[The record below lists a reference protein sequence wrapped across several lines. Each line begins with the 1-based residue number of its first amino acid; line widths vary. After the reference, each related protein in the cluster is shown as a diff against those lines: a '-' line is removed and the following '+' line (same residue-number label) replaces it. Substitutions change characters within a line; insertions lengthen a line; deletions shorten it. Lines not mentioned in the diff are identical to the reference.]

1 MANRLGYVL
10 LLTALTGSVLVTAC
24 GDDDAIGG
32 GEAGEPGVSG
42 SPGDAGSGGSG
53 GSGISGSSVG
63 GQGASAGEAGA
74 VNAGGVG
81 GESGGSGGVAGSGDT
96 GSAGEAGAPMGDGG
110 TGGAADPGLVYAC
123 GTTTILH
130 TFCSA
135 AASLNCANTPDCA
148 SCVMIAK
155 ASRDP
160 LAGCATCVALY
171 DESLQCGIDA
181 FESGNATE
189 GLECFEGDGVYLTP
203 ACDGAQFEAIAC
215 DEYFSVNKTCPAKWP
230 LD

>member
-1 MANRLGYVL
+1 

-24 GDDDAIGG
+24 GDDDAITG

-42 SPGDAGSGGSG
+42 SPGEAGSGGSG
-53 GSGISGSSVG
+53 VSGSSVG
-63 GQGASAGEAGA
+63 GQGASAGEAPLAGSA
-74 VNAGGVG
+74 NAGGFG
-81 GESGGSGGVAGSGDT
+81 GDTAGSGGVAGSGDP

-110 TGGAADPGLVYAC
+110 TGGAGDPGLVYAC

-135 AASLNCANTPDCA
+135 AASLNCAGTPDC
-148 SCVMIAK
+148 SNCVTIAK
-155 ASRDP
+155 GSRDP
-160 LAGCATCVALY
+160 LAGCATCVAVY
-171 DESLQCGIDA
+171 DQSLQCAIDA
-181 FESGNATE
+181 FESGSTTD
-189 GLECFEGDGVYLTP
+189 GLECFEGDGVYVTA
-203 ACDGAQFEAIAC
+203 ACEGPQFEAIAC